1 MKNIINEI
9 LPIEQLTQYEKNSRT
24 HSDEQIQSLAAAID
38 KFGFTQP
45 IICDENKV
53 ILAGHGRYMAA
64 MELGL
69 ELVPCRIVRLTEK
82 EKKHILL
89 LIIKLLKCLNGMKKT
104 YLQN

>member
-1 MKNIINEI
+1 MQTASFGRLLFVNQLLFYYACCITFISMKNIINEI
-9 LPIEQLTQYEKNSRT
+9 LPINQLTQYEKNSRT

-69 ELVPCRIVRLTEK
+69 ELVPFRIV
-82 EKKHILL
+82 
-89 LIIKLLKCLNGMKKT
+89 
-104 YLQN
+104 